1 MFNDVGIDKNF
12 DFYIDEEN
20 DVFKD
25 IKEEMEAYEPVEIDL
40 SLIQSQIN
48 RRQNKIIIRI
58 IIVKKMQQS
67 I

>member
-40 SLIQSQIN
+40 SLIQKPDKPASEQN
-48 RRQNKIIIRI
+48 NYKNNYRQ
-58 IIVKKMQQS
+58 KMQQS

>member
-25 IKEEMEAYEPVEIDL
+25 IKEEMEV
-40 SLIQSQIN
+40 
-48 RRQNKIIIRI
+48 
-58 IIVKKMQQS
+58 
-67 I
+67 

>member
-40 SLIQSQIN
+40 SLIQ
-48 RRQNKIIIRI
+48 
-58 IIVKKMQQS
+58 
-67 I
+67 